1 MDSNIR
7 SWIQLEIKDK
17 LTYSQKDFY
26 EIYYYFSQ
34 LIKYDIDKEGI
45 SGLTER
51 LAPAL
56 NFVST
61 QKMDRQDIVT
71 YFPDIWGSFEVFV
84 KKTLYL
90 INPKTYRKLSKNPK
104 SSLVNYLN
112 ELGFPVFVTN
122 KSLRTTE
129 SDIIYGSYLLRNIES
144 HEYNKWSLRR
154 FYEELNTCLCGYI
167 IVTNHVL
174 QDLKTALS
182 KTSNFVQPQFNDFNL
197 ILALN
202 TFHLYPYN
210 INQLQGLK
218 KLTIPQKNG
227 ISYLEYDE
235 NGKLLS
241 AFHKFD
247 GFEPELIKYSNITEG
262 NKLIATSE
270 KERREYFYNT
280 SGQLLSVT
288 TYDIRTGKDNTETNK
303 NEIQYL
309 ENGGIVIIH
318 KKYSSYT
325 QGYTNE
331 AHYTYDSSGNLLH
344 VKYQNHTFDKFN
356 YDNNRLISIKTSSNK
371 HIDVKYLDEEVYF
384 VSKEEQLD
392 GTKEL
397 IERHFHYEN
406 GILKFMK
413 YFAPTPDGKD
423 TLITLER
430 HFEYY

>member
-1 MDSNIR
+1 MDSNVR

-56 NFVST
+56 SFAST

-112 ELGFPVFVTN
+112 ELGFPVFVDEPY
-122 KSLRTTE
+122 RTVE
-129 SDIIYGSYLLRNIES
+129 SNCIYGSYQLRNTES

-154 FYEELNTCLCGYI
+154 FYEELNTCLCGYM

-174 QDLKTALS
+174 QDLKTAFS
-182 KTSNFVQPQFNDFNL
+182 KTPNFVQPQFNDFNL

-235 NGKLLS
+235 DGKLLS

-247 GFEPELIKYSNITEG
+247 DFEPELNTYKHIAEG
-262 NKLIATSE
+262 NKLIATSKE
-270 KERREYFYNT
+270 ERREYLYN
-280 SGQLLSVT
+280 SDGQLISVI
-288 TYDIRTGKDNTETNK
+288 TYNIRAGKENKETIK

-318 KKYSSYT
+318 KKYSSYS
-325 QGYTNE
+325 QEYINE
-331 AHYTYDSSGNLLH
+331 AHYTYDSSGKLLH
-344 VKYQNHTFDKFN
+344 IKYSNHTFDKFN
-356 YDNNRLISIKTSSNK
+356 YVNDRLVSFKTSSNK
-371 HIDVKYLDEEVYF
+371 HIDVKYLDEEIYF
-384 VSKEEQLD
+384 VHKEELLD
-392 GTKEL
+392 ETKEI
-397 IERHFHYEN
+397 IERHFHYED
-406 GILKFMK
+406 GLLKFMK

-423 TLITLER
+423 MLITLER

>member
-1 MDSNIR
+1 MDSNVR

-26 EIYYYFSQ
+26 ETYYYFSQ
-34 LIKYDIDKEGI
+34 LIEYDIDKEGI

-51 LAPAL
+51 LVPAL

-90 INPKTYRKLSKNPK
+90 VNENAYNRLSQNSKYT
-104 SSLVNYLN
+104 LVNYLN
-112 ELGFPVFVTN
+112 ELGFPVFITN
-122 KSLRTTE
+122 KSLRTPE
-129 SDIIYGSYLLRNIES
+129 SDIIHATYKLRNIES

-174 QDLKTALS
+174 QDLKTAFS
-182 KTSNFVQPQFNDFNL
+182 KTPNFVQPQFNDFNL

-210 INQLQGLK
+210 INQLRGLK
-218 KLTIPQKNG
+218 KLTIPQKSG
-227 ISYLEYDE
+227 IGYLEYDE
-235 NGKLLS
+235 DGKLLS
-241 AFHKFD
+241 IFHKFD
-247 GFEPELIKYSNITEG
+247 GYEPELNTYKYVTEG

-280 SGQLLSVT
+280 SGQLVSVT
-288 TYDIRTGKDNTETNK
+288 TYDIREGKENTETNK

-309 ENGGIVIIH
+309 EDGGIVIIH
-318 KKYSSYT
+318 KKYSFYSQEYI
-325 QGYTNE
+325 NE

-356 YDNNRLISIKTSSNK
+356 YNNNRLISIKTSSNK
-371 HIDVKYLDEEVYF
+371 HIEVRYLDEEVYF
-384 VSKEEQLD
+384 VHKEERLD
-392 GTKEL
+392 GTKEI
-397 IERHFHYEN
+397 IERHFHYED
-406 GILKFMK
+406 GLLKFMK

>member
-112 ELGFPVFVTN
+112 ELGFPVFVDEPY
-122 KSLRTTE
+122 RTVE
-129 SDIIYGSYLLRNIES
+129 SNCIYGSYQLRNTES
-144 HEYNKWSLRR
+144 HEYNKWSMRR
-154 FYEELNTCLCGYI
+154 FYEELNTCLCGYM

-174 QDLKTALS
+174 QDLKTAFS
-182 KTSNFVQPQFNDFNL
+182 KTPNFVQPQFNDFNL

-210 INQLQGLK
+210 INQLRGLK
-218 KLTIPQKNG
+218 KITIPQKNA
-227 ISYLEYDE
+227 ICYLEFSE
-235 NGKLLS
+235 EGKLLS
-241 AFHKFD
+241 DIFKPND
-247 GFEPELIKYSNITEG
+247 KEVLSDKYTYVTEN
-262 NKLIATSE
+262 NKLIAISKRYR
-270 KERREYFYNT
+270 KEYLYDSN
-280 SGQLLSVT
+280 GQLLSVT
-288 TYDIRTGKDNTETNK
+288 TYDIRAGKDNTETNK

>member
-1 MDSNIR
+1 MDSNVR

-26 EIYYYFSQ
+26 ETYYYFSQ

-112 ELGFPVFVTN
+112 ELGFPVFVDEP
-122 KSLRTTE
+122 SRTVE
-129 SDIIYGSYLLRNIES
+129 SNCIYGSYQLRNTES

-154 FYEELNTCLCGYI
+154 FYEELNTCLCGYM

-174 QDLKTALS
+174 QDLKTAFS
-182 KTSNFVQPQFNDFNL
+182 KTPNFVQPQFNDFNL

-227 ISYLEYDE
+227 ISYLEYDKD
-235 NGKLLS
+235 GKLLS

-247 GFEPELIKYSNITEG
+247 DFEPELIKYSNITEG

-270 KERREYFYNT
+270 KERKEYTYTPN
-280 SGQLLSVT
+280 GQLISVT
-288 TYDIRTGKDNTETNK
+288 TYDIRAGKENRETNK

-318 KKYSSYT
+318 KKYSSHSQEYI
-325 QGYTNE
+325 NE
-331 AHYTYDSSGNLLH
+331 THYTYDSTGKLLH
-344 VKYQNHTFDKFN
+344 VKYSNHTFDKFN
-356 YDNNRLISIKTSSNK
+356 YVNDRLVSFKTSSNK
-371 HIDVKYLDEEVYF
+371 HIDVKYLDEEIYF
-384 VSKEEQLD
+384 VHKEELLD
-392 GTKEL
+392 ETKEI
-397 IERHFHYEN
+397 IERHFHYED
-406 GILKFMK
+406 GLLKFMK
-413 YFAPTPDGKD
+413 YYAPTPDGKD

>member
-7 SWIQLEIKDK
+7 SWLQLEIKDK
-17 LTYSQKDFY
+17 LTFSQKDFY

-51 LAPAL
+51 LTPAL
-56 NFVST
+56 QFVAT

-90 INPKTYRKLSKNPK
+90 IKPSVYRKLKKNTN

-112 ELGFPVFVTN
+112 ELGFPVFVD
-122 KSLRTTE
+122 KPYRTVE
-129 SDIIYGSYLLRNIES
+129 SNCIYGSYLLRNIES
-144 HEYNKWSLRR
+144 HEYNKWSSRK
-154 FYEELNTCLCGYI
+154 FYEELNICLCGYMLVI
-167 IVTNHVL
+167 KQVL
-174 QDLKTALS
+174 PDLKTAFS
-182 KTSNFVQPQFNDFNL
+182 KIPNFTQPQFNDFNL

-210 INQLQGLK
+210 INQLRGLK
-218 KLTIPQKNG
+218 KITIPQKNG

-235 NGKLLS
+235 DGKLLS
-241 AFHKFD
+241 TFHKFD
-247 GFEPELIKYSNITEG
+247 GYEPELDKYNYVSEG

-270 KERREYFYNT
+270 KEPRDYIYDSN
-280 SGQLLSVT
+280 GQLISVT
-288 TYDIRTGKDNTETNK
+288 TYDIRAGKENKETNK

-309 ENGGIVIIH
+309 EDGGIVITH
-318 KKYSSYT
+318 KKYSSHSQEYIHET
-325 QGYTNE
+325 
-331 AHYTYDSSGNLLH
+331 HFTYDPTGKLLH
-344 VKYQNHTFDKFN
+344 IKYRNHTFDKFN
-356 YDNNRLISIKTSSNK
+356 YDNNRLISFKTSSNK
-371 HIDVKYLDEEVYF
+371 HIDVKYLDEEMYF
-384 VSKEEQLD
+384 VYKDEQLEE
-392 GTKEL
+392 TKE
-397 IERHFHYEN
+397 IVERHFHFEN

-413 YFAPTPDGKD
+413 YYAPTPDGKE